1 MTSEAEFWPPH
12 RWSSPN
18 PPSWESTIHGKYV
31 YLNMLL
37 SQNTSFF
44 ESPDFLK
51 KSGTQKN
58 NIFFTSSICTARYNK
73 HTFCTN
79 NVPGRW
85 LFLRSPLPRLSKTWE
100 TEVWQRRS
108 IITAMPHSSDASCII
123 IASGSW
129 QTKDI
134 CDKQTAQQQDSVL
147 FSSIDESRSTPQ
159 LSSHNSRSVASG
171 WSLRL
176 TNCAL
181 AEPASSQESTKPI
194 QG

>member
-1 MTSEAEFWPPH
+1 
-12 RWSSPN
+12 
-18 PPSWESTIHGKYV
+18 
-31 YLNMLL
+31 MLL

-58 NIFFTSSICTARYNK
+58 NIFSQVRYVQRDIINT
-73 HTFCTN
+73 HSVQTMCQVDDF
-79 NVPGRW
+79 
-85 LFLRSPLPRLSKTWE
+85 FLRSPLPRLSKTWE
-100 TEVWQRRS
+100 TEVLQRRS

-134 CDKQTAQQQDSVL
+134 WDKQTAQQQDSVL